1 MDKQFDDPKLTAY
14 VLGELPADEAEAIR
28 SSAEIDPGLR
38 RELEEISTQQSELMA
53 IFGDEGE
60 NLLPRQHDAIR
71 RAMKEASRDGAV
83 VKLRSHKKSA
93 RKWAV
98 PLAAAAVITTG
109 IYLLTLIPAA
119 KTGDGDRQVANGEGG
134 TESTP
139 TPDPDEILTV
149 GEEGFATI
157 VRAIR
162 IDEKLPDE
170 SQVNLG
176 ELIKEFPLKAKEKVA
191 LWRGSTVGV
200 EIIPCPWR
208 PSGTLVFL
216 EIKRAKGDDGE
227 FSVRYIPK
235 EESVYGMRVIRCIE
249 PSDAG
254 LLADGDGLKPGDS
267 TFLVIELDSSSA
279 SVGEINLLVDGES
292 GPSINLVRDPSTEPS
307 EDAAFATLIC
317 AFGHWLAGEES
328 SYIDDAMVLGLARE
342 VASGTL
348 VADRYDFLDL
358 IDQAM
363 KLAKR

>member
-38 RELEEISTQQSELMA
+38 GELEEISKQQSELMA
-53 IFGDEGE
+53 AFGDEDE
-60 NLLPRQHDAIR
+60 LLLPRQHDAIR
-71 RAMKEASRDGAV
+71 RAAKEASRNGAV
-83 VKLRSHKKSA
+83 VELRSHKKAA

-98 PLAAAAVITTG
+98 PLAAAAVIAGG
-109 IYLLTLIPAA
+109 IFVLTLIPAA
-119 KTGDGDRQVANGEGG
+119 KEGGEGGQVANGDGNVE
-134 TESTP
+134 EVP
-139 TPDPDEILTV
+139 APDPDEILTV
-149 GEEGFATI
+149 GDEGFATI

-162 IDEKLPDE
+162 IDERMPDKSE
-170 SQVNLG
+170 VNIG

-191 LWRGSTVGV
+191 LWKGSTVGM
-200 EIIPCPWR
+200 EIIPCPWK
-208 PSGTLVFL
+208 PSGSLVFV
-216 EIKRAKGDDGE
+216 EIKRAKDDDGD
-227 FSVRYIPK
+227 FSVRYLPK
-235 EESVYGMRVIRCIE
+235 EGSVLGMQVIRCVE

-254 LLADGDGLKPGDS
+254 LLVDGQALQPGES
-267 TFLVIELDSSSA
+267 TFLVIELDSTSPTI
-279 SVGEINLLVDGES
+279 GEIEMFVNGEE
-292 GPSINLVRDPSTEPS
+292 GPKIDLIRDPALEPS

-317 AFGHWLAGEES
+317 AFGHWLAGEER

-363 KLAKR
+363 KLEQ